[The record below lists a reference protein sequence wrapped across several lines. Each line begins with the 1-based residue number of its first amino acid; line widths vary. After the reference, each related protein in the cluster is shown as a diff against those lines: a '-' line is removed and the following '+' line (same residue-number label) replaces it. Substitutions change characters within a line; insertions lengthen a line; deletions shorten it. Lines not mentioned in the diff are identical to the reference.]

1 MVSGE
6 NAPIWGPTPVGD
18 SNLKMAEKRD
28 YYEVLGVPRNATE
41 EDIKKAF
48 RTLAFKY
55 HPDRNREDGAEAK
68 FKEINEAYEVL
79 SDAAKRANYDRF
91 GHAGAAG
98 PFGQGFE
105 GFDMGGFGDIFEA
118 FFGGTA
124 TASRQAPQRGSD
136 LRQTV
141 TITLEE
147 AAFGA
152 DKELNITRVETCSLC
167 GGTGSKPGTQ
177 PAKCPNCNGSG
188 QVRRVHQSIFGR
200 FTNVTA
206 CPRCRGEG
214 RIITDPCPQ
223 CRGAGRERRQRT
235 IVVHVPP
242 GVDSDSRIKLT
253 GEGESGLRGG
263 SSGDLYVDVTVRPHP
278 VFRRDGDDIYFELPL
293 NVVQAALGTEVDVPT
308 LNSNM
313 RLKVPPGSQTG
324 ALFRLKSKGIPHL
337 RGGGRGDENVVLRV
351 LTPESL
357 TKRQRELFEQL
368 AETMAPPAQGTKTG

>member
-1 MVSGE
+1 
-6 NAPIWGPTPVGD
+6 
-18 SNLKMAEKRD
+18 MAEKRD
-28 YYEVLGVPRNATE
+28 YYEILGVPRSASE

-55 HPDRNREDGAEAK
+55 HPDRNRDDGAEAK

-79 SDAAKRANYDRF
+79 SDADKRANYDRF

-98 PFGQGFE
+98 PIGQGFE

-136 LRQTV
+136 LRQTL
-141 TITLEE
+141 TITLED

-152 DKELNITRVETCSLC
+152 DKELNVTRIETCSLC

-177 PAKCPNCNGSG
+177 PARCPNCNGSG

-214 RIITDPCPQ
+214 RIITDPCSQ
-223 CRGAGRERRQRT
+223 CRGAARERRQRT

-253 GEGESGLRGG
+253 GEGESGVRGG
-263 SSGDLYVDVTVRPHP
+263 STGDLYVDVTVRPHP
-278 VFRRDGDDIYFELPL
+278 VFRRDGDDVYYELPV
-293 NVVQAALGTEVDVPT
+293 NVVQAALGAEVEVPT
-308 LNSNM
+308 LNGNAHV
-313 RLKVPPGSQTG
+313 KVPPGSQTG
-324 ALFRLKSKGIPHL
+324 ALFRLKGKGIPHL
-337 RGGGRGDENVVLRV
+337 RGGGRGDENVLLRV
-351 LTPESL
+351 ITPETL

-368 AETMAPPAQGTKTG
+368 AETMAPPPAGMKGA

>member
-1 MVSGE
+1 MQ
-6 NAPIWGPTPVGD
+6 
-18 SNLKMAEKRD
+18 MADKRD
-28 YYEVLGVPRNATE
+28 YYEVLGVPRNASE

-55 HPDRNREDGAEAK
+55 HPDRNRDDGAEAK

-79 SDAAKRANYDRF
+79 SDADKRANYDRF

-124 TASRQAPQRGSD
+124 TASHQAPQRGSD
-136 LRQTV
+136 LRQTL
-141 TITLEE
+141 TISLEE

-152 DKELNITRVETCSLC
+152 DKELNVTRIETCSVC

-177 PAKCPNCNGSG
+177 PARCPNCNGSG

-200 FTNVTA
+200 FTNITA

-223 CRGAGRERRQRT
+223 CRGASRERRQRT

-263 SSGDLYVDVTVRPHP
+263 STGDLYVDITVRPHS
-278 VFRRDGDDIYFELPL
+278 VFRRDGDDIYYELPV
-293 NVVQAALGTEVDVPT
+293 NVVQAALGSEVEVPT
-308 LNSNM
+308 LNGNV
-313 RLKVPPGSQTG
+313 RLKVPSGSQTG
-324 ALFRLKSKGIPHL
+324 ALFRLKGKGIPHL
-337 RGGGRGDENVVLRV
+337 RGGSRGDENVLLRV
-351 LTPESL
+351 ITPEAL

-368 AETMAPPAQGTKTG
+368 AETMTPPAPGTKGG

>member
-1 MVSGE
+1 
-6 NAPIWGPTPVGD
+6 
-18 SNLKMAEKRD
+18 
-28 YYEVLGVPRNATE
+28 
-41 EDIKKAF
+41 
-48 RTLAFKY
+48 
-55 HPDRNREDGAEAK
+55 
-68 FKEINEAYEVL
+68 
-79 SDAAKRANYDRF
+79 
-91 GHAGAAG
+91 
-98 PFGQGFE
+98 
-105 GFDMGGFGDIFEA
+105 MGGFGDIFEA

-136 LRQTV
+136 LRQTLTV
-141 TITLEE
+141 TLEE

-152 DKELNITRVETCSLC
+152 DKELTVTRVETCSVC

-177 PAKCPNCNGSG
+177 PARCPNCNGSG

-200 FTNVTA
+200 FTNITA

-263 SSGDLYVDVTVRPHP
+263 PTGDLYVDITVRAHSI
-278 VFRRDGDDIYFELPL
+278 FRRDGDDIYYELPV
-293 NVVQAALGTEVDVPT
+293 NVVQAALGAEVEVPT
-308 LNSNM
+308 LNGNV
-313 RLKVPPGSQTG
+313 RLKVLPGSQTG
-324 ALFRLKSKGIPHL
+324 ALFRLKGKGIPHL
-337 RGGGRGDENVVLRV
+337 RGGSRGDENVLLRV
-351 LTPESL
+351 ITPETL

-368 AETMAPPAQGTKTG
+368 AETMTPPAQGGKAS